1 MKKIRQF
8 NLLIVLTLICS
19 MFTFTIKVNALASAT
34 VGFSG
39 NSTVSVGDQITITMY
54 VSNVTDTTG
63 GVVSVG
69 GNLSFDSSYLE
80 YVSGTGVT
88 SPYTFQI
95 NPSANYIIAGL
106 DTTLSNGITGSSQ
119 TKVFTFVF
127 KALKEGTTQV
137 TLTNAKISDTANKI
151 TSTVSPKTITI
162 TGNTPDEPDEPVVS
176 TKSNDATLKS
186 LSASGY
192 TLSPAFSAN
201 TTSYTI
207 KVPSDATT
215 VKLVGAANHSKATVT
230 GLGDITLTGDKTTAT
245 IKVTAE
251 DGTIKTYTVNIEKEV
266 KEEVKKDSDA
276 TLKSLSVSGYTLTP
290 TFKSDINTYSMK
302 VKNNITALNVQA
314 IANSEKA
321 TVTVSGNSGWKEGVN
336 VVTIKV
342 TAEDG
347 TVNTYIVNVT
357 RESKDSGSETVTK
370 SSDNYLKSLIINS
383 SHDMSPEFNKNYA
396 SYNVTVP
403 YEVEK
408 LDLSYVTSDPK
419 AKVVITG
426 NSNFKVG
433 EVNTVEIAITAE
445 DGTKRYY
452 VLNVTR
458 SSQGSD
464 TDLEDIII
472 KDGELSPKFDPD
484 VLDYTIDVG
493 GNTDELDIT
502 AIPKTEGSTVE
513 IIGNENL
520 KEGQNTVLVKVT
532 DKKGFS
538 KYYTITVNKAK
549 KENKILGLTP
559 IQFGIISG
567 IIGLLLL
574 FLLLLLFRRKKEEKE
589 EKVVTPIIEVK
600 PEFNFGSK
608 NTSDDDIVHGNLNQN
623 SDLIE
628 TSKHRATEGK
638 YETYDPYDEVV
649 TKDELVDAIEE
660 ATKTKDPTKLK
671 MLLEQEA
678 LNRKKEELRRKE
690 QEEMDDWR

>member
-1 MKKIRQF
+1 MRRIKHF
-8 NLLIVLTLICS
+8 NLLMILTLICS
-19 MFTFTIKVNALASAT
+19 IFTFTIKVNALASAA

-39 NSTVSVGDQITITMY
+39 NSTVRVGDQITITMY

-69 GNLSFDSSYLE
+69 GNLSFDSSYLQ

-95 NPSANYIIAGL
+95 NTGANYIIAGL
-106 DTTLSNGITGSSQ
+106 DTTLSNGITASGQ

-127 KALKEGTTQV
+127 KALKEGSTQV
-137 TLTNAKISDTANKI
+137 TLTNVKLSDTAKKI
-151 TSTVSPKTITI
+151 SSTVTPKTITI
-162 TGNTPDEPDEPVVS
+162 TGDTPDEPVVS
-176 TKSNDATLKS
+176 NKSNDATLKS

-192 TLSPAFSAN
+192 TLSPLFSPN
-201 TTSYTI
+201 TTAYTI
-207 KVPSDATT
+207 KVPNDATSI
-215 VKLVGAANHSKATVT
+215 KLTGVVNHSKATVT
-230 GLGDITLTGDKTTAT
+230 GLGDITLSGDKTTAT

-251 DGTIKTYTVNIEKEV
+251 DGTVKTYTVNIEKEV

-276 TLKSLSVSGYTLTP
+276 TLKSLYISGYTLSP
-290 TFKSDINTYSMK
+290 TFKSNINTYSMK
-302 VKNNITALNVQA
+302 VGNNITALNVDA
-314 IANSEKA
+314 IANSTKA
-321 TVTVSGNSGWKEGVN
+321 KVQISGNSGWKEGVN
-336 VVTIKV
+336 VVSIKV

-357 RESKDSGSETVTK
+357 RASKNNDVTPVTK

-383 SHDMSPEFNKNYA
+383 SHDMKPEFNRNFA
-396 SYNVTVP
+396 SYDVTVP

-419 AKVVITG
+419 AKVEING

-433 EVNTVEIAITAE
+433 EVNTIEIAVTAE

-464 TDLEDIII
+464 TDLEDLII

-484 VLDYTIDVG
+484 VLDYTIDVDG
-493 GNTDELDIT
+493 DTDELDIT
-502 AIPKTEGSTVE
+502 AIPKTEGSKVE

-532 DKKGFS
+532 DKNGFS

-574 FLLLLLFRRKKEEKE
+574 LLLLLLFRKKKEDEEKE
-589 EKVVTPIIEVK
+589 QKVVTPIIEVK

-608 NTSDDDIVHGNLNQN
+608 NTSDDDVVHGNLNQN

-628 TSKHRATEGK
+628 TSKHRAIEGK

-660 ATKTKDPTKLK
+660 ATKTKDTSKLK

-678 LNRKKEELRRKE
+678 LNRKKEELKKKE
-690 QEEMDDWR
+690 QEENDDWR

>member
-1 MKKIRQF
+1 MRRIKHF
-8 NLLIVLTLICS
+8 NLLMILTLICS
-19 MFTFTIKVNALASAT
+19 IFTFTIKVNALASAA

-39 NSTVSVGDQITITMY
+39 NSTVRVGDQITITMY

-69 GNLSFDSSYLE
+69 GNLSFDSSYLQ

-95 NPSANYIIAGL
+95 NTGANYIIAGL
-106 DTTLSNGITGSSQ
+106 DTTLSNGITASGQ

-127 KALKEGTTQV
+127 KALKEGSTQV
-137 TLTNAKISDTANKI
+137 TLTNVKLSDTAKKI
-151 TSTVSPKTITI
+151 SSTVTPKTITI
-162 TGNTPDEPDEPVVS
+162 TGDTPDEPVVS
-176 TKSNDATLKS
+176 NKSNDATLKS

-192 TLSPAFSAN
+192 TLSPLFSPN
-201 TTSYTI
+201 TTAYTI
-207 KVPSDATT
+207 KVPNDATSI
-215 VKLVGAANHSKATVT
+215 KLTGVVNHSKATVT
-230 GLGDITLTGDKTTAT
+230 GLGDITLSGDKTTAT

-251 DGTIKTYTVNIEKEV
+251 DGTVKTYIVNIEKEV

-276 TLKSLSVSGYTLTP
+276 TLKSLYISGYTLSP
-290 TFKSDINTYSMK
+290 TFKSNINTYSMK
-302 VKNNITALNVQA
+302 VGNNITALNVDA
-314 IANSEKA
+314 IANSTKA
-321 TVTVSGNSGWKEGVN
+321 KVQISGNSGWKEGVN
-336 VVTIKV
+336 VVSIKV

-357 RESKDSGSETVTK
+357 RASKNNDVTPVTK

-383 SHDMSPEFNKNYA
+383 SHDMKPEFNRNFA
-396 SYNVTVP
+396 SYDVTVP

-408 LDLSYVTSDPK
+408 LDLSYVTNDPK
-419 AKVVITG
+419 AKVEING

-433 EVNTVEIAITAE
+433 EVNTIEIAVTAE

-464 TDLEDIII
+464 TDLEDLII
-472 KDGELSPKFDPD
+472 KDGELSPKFDSD
-484 VLDYTIDVG
+484 VLDYTIDVDG
-493 GNTDELDIT
+493 DTDELDIT
-502 AIPKTEGSTVE
+502 AIPKTEGSKVE

-532 DKKGFS
+532 DKNGFS

-549 KENKILGLTP
+549 KENKILGFTP

-574 FLLLLLFRRKKEEKE
+574 LLLLLLFRKKKEDEEKE
-589 EKVVTPIIEVK
+589 QKVVTPIIEVK

-608 NTSDDDIVHGNLNQN
+608 NTSDDDVVHGNLNQN

-628 TSKHRATEGK
+628 TSKHRAIEGK

-660 ATKTKDPTKLK
+660 ATKTKDTSKLK

-678 LNRKKEELRRKE
+678 LNRKKEELKKKE
-690 QEEMDDWR
+690 QEENDDWR

>member
-1 MKKIRQF
+1 MRRIKHF
-8 NLLIVLTLICS
+8 NLLMILTLICS
-19 MFTFTIKVNALASAT
+19 IFTFTIKVNALASAA

-39 NSTVSVGDQITITMY
+39 NSTVRVGDQITITMY

-69 GNLSFDSSYLE
+69 GNLSFDSSYLQ

-95 NPSANYIIAGL
+95 NTGANYIIAGL
-106 DTTLSNGITGSSQ
+106 DTTLSNGITASGQ

-127 KALKEGTTQV
+127 KALKEGSTQV
-137 TLTNAKISDTANKI
+137 TLTNVKLSDTAKKI
-151 TSTVSPKTITI
+151 SSTVTPKTITI
-162 TGNTPDEPDEPVVS
+162 TGDTPDEPVVS
-176 TKSNDATLKS
+176 NKSNDATLKS

-192 TLSPAFSAN
+192 TLSPLFSPN
-201 TTSYTI
+201 TTAYTI
-207 KVPSDATT
+207 KVPNDATSI
-215 VKLVGAANHSKATVT
+215 KLTGVVNHSKATVT
-230 GLGDITLTGDKTTAT
+230 GLGDITLSGDKTTAT

-251 DGTIKTYTVNIEKEV
+251 DGTVKTYTVNIEKEV

-276 TLKSLSVSGYTLTP
+276 TLKSLYISGYTLSP
-290 TFKSDINTYSMK
+290 TFKSNINTYSMK
-302 VKNNITALNVQA
+302 VGNNITALNVDA
-314 IANSEKA
+314 IANSTKA
-321 TVTVSGNSGWKEGVN
+321 KVQISGNSGWKEGVN
-336 VVTIKV
+336 VVSIKV

-357 RESKDSGSETVTK
+357 RASKKNDVTPVTK

-383 SHDMSPEFNKNYA
+383 SHDMKPEFNRNFA
-396 SYNVTVP
+396 SYDVTVP

-419 AKVVITG
+419 AKVEING

-433 EVNTVEIAITAE
+433 EVNTIEIAVTAE

-464 TDLEDIII
+464 TDLEDLII

-484 VLDYTIDVG
+484 VLDYTIDVDG
-493 GNTDELDIT
+493 DTDELDIT
-502 AIPKTEGSTVE
+502 AIPKTEGSKVE

-532 DKKGFS
+532 DKNGFS

-574 FLLLLLFRRKKEEKE
+574 LLLLLLFRKKKEDEEKE
-589 EKVVTPIIEVK
+589 QKVVTPIIEVK

-608 NTSDDDIVHGNLNQN
+608 NTSDDDVVHGNLNQN

-628 TSKHRATEGK
+628 TSKHRAIEGK

-660 ATKTKDPTKLK
+660 ATKTKDTSKLK

-678 LNRKKEELRRKE
+678 LNRKKEELKKKE
-690 QEEMDDWR
+690 QEENDDWR

>member
-1 MKKIRQF
+1 MRRIKHF
-8 NLLIVLTLICS
+8 NLLMILTLICS
-19 MFTFTIKVNALASAT
+19 IFTFTIKVNALASAA

-39 NSTVSVGDQITITMY
+39 NSTVRVGDQITITMY

-69 GNLSFDSSYLE
+69 GNLSFDSSYLQ

-95 NPSANYIIAGL
+95 NTGANYIIAGL
-106 DTTLSNGITGSSQ
+106 DTTLSNGITASGQ

-127 KALKEGTTQV
+127 KALKEGSTQV
-137 TLTNAKISDTANKI
+137 TLTNVKLSDTAKKI
-151 TSTVSPKTITI
+151 SSTVTPKTITI
-162 TGNTPDEPDEPVVS
+162 TGDTPDEPVVS
-176 TKSNDATLKS
+176 NKSNDATLKS

-192 TLSPAFSAN
+192 TLSPLFSPN
-201 TTSYTI
+201 TTAYTI
-207 KVPSDATT
+207 KVPNDATSI
-215 VKLVGAANHSKATVT
+215 KLTGVVNHSKATVT
-230 GLGDITLTGDKTTAT
+230 GLGDITLSGDKTTAT

-251 DGTIKTYTVNIEKEV
+251 DGTVKTYTVNIEKEV

-276 TLKSLSVSGYTLTP
+276 TLKSLYISGYTLSP
-290 TFKSDINTYSMK
+290 TFKSNINTYSMK
-302 VKNNITALNVQA
+302 VGNNITALNVDA
-314 IANSEKA
+314 IANSTKA
-321 TVTVSGNSGWKEGVN
+321 KVQISGNSGWKEGVN
-336 VVTIKV
+336 VVSIKV

-357 RESKDSGSETVTK
+357 RASKNNDVTPVTK

-383 SHDMSPEFNKNYA
+383 SHDMKPEFNRNFA
-396 SYNVTVP
+396 SYDVTVP

-408 LDLSYVTSDPK
+408 LDLSYVTNDPK
-419 AKVVITG
+419 AKVEING

-433 EVNTVEIAITAE
+433 EVNTIEIAVTAE

-464 TDLEDIII
+464 TDLEDLII

-484 VLDYTIDVG
+484 VLDYTIDVDG
-493 GNTDELDIT
+493 DTDELDIT
-502 AIPKTEGSTVE
+502 AIPKTEGSKVE

-520 KEGQNTVLVKVT
+520 KKGQNTVLVKVT
-532 DKKGFS
+532 DKNGFS

-574 FLLLLLFRRKKEEKE
+574 LLLLLLFRKKKEDEEKE
-589 EKVVTPIIEVK
+589 QKVVTPIIEVK
-600 PEFNFGSK
+600 PEFNFSSK
-608 NTSDDDIVHGNLNQN
+608 NTSDDDVVHGNLNQN

-628 TSKHRATEGK
+628 TSKHRAIEGK

-660 ATKTKDPTKLK
+660 ATKTKDTSKLK
-671 MLLEQEA
+671 ILLEQEA
-678 LNRKKEELRRKE
+678 LNRKKEELKKKE
-690 QEEMDDWR
+690 QEENDDWR